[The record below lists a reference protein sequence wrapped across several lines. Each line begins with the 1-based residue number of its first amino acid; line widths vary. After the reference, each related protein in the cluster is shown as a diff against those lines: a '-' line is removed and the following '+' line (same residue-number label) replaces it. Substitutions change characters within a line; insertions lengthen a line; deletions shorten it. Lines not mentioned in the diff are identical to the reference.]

1 MFLFLI
7 YSSLK
12 DLFKASDKLVFWSII
27 EKSVFSIEGWN
38 IFLVFQVALI
48 LTLSL
53 VGKMCGART
62 EALPDRDLK
71 TYLPDAVSASTE
83 QLT

>member
-1 MFLFLI
+1 M
-7 YSSLK
+7 
-12 DLFKASDKLVFWSII
+12 ASQNKIRL
-27 EKSVFSIEGWN
+27 N
-38 IFLVFQVALI
+38 IWHPFDPVFQVALI

-71 TYLPDAVSASTE
+71 TYLPDAVSTKHYMSYKE
-83 QLT
+83 GNSY

>member
-1 MFLFLI
+1 ML
-7 YSSLK
+7 
-12 DLFKASDKLVFWSII
+12 
-27 EKSVFSIEGWN
+27 
-38 IFLVFQVALI
+38 QVALL

-71 TYLPDAVSASTE
+71 TYLPDAVSTKYLEVDVTYSDSSTI
-83 QLT
+83 